1 MLVVRDNRKE
11 DDDMVINRPERT
23 KKDHSQDRRKGDSL
37 DRKRRNN
44 YKRSL
49 DELEEEDLEDEM
61 YDYT

>member
-1 MLVVRDNRKE
+1 MRENNNDG
-11 DDDMVINRPERT
+11 DDMVINRPVRT
-23 KKDHSQDRRKGDSL
+23 KKDHAQDKRKGDSL

-61 YDYT
+61 YDYQ